1 MERCPSWLK
10 GHDWKSCEGLVASPR
25 VRIPLSPQ
33 NFTEKTTVLTKK
45 QRENLAKAIFDLGDK
60 RAVTA
65 LIDKLKDEDYDVR
78 LSAAEALGEIGDKQ
92 AIDPLIQLMRD
103 GGL

>member
-1 MERCPSWLK
+1 
-10 GHDWKSCEGLVASPR
+10 
-25 VRIPLSPQ
+25 
-33 NFTEKTTVLTKK
+33 VLTKK